1 MRIELAGY
9 NLDAALIA
17 EFRRQGIRPEA
28 LTPETVAVAYAR
40 ISRDPAP
47 VTELRARAL
56 ADVAAARRSAQTIV
70 FEMNHQ
76 SVAEHAVFN
85 FDVLEVSR
93 LAVEALEWHR
103 LCSYTEKSQRY
114 QELMGD
120 FVVPEEF
127 KGEARVLFEQTMAFQ
142 KKAYEEAY
150 RALRAHLIKTDPP
163 AAATRSGLRELEG
176 RAKEDA
182 RYVMGLATAAQLGF
196 TANARNLEYLIRR
209 LRAHP
214 LHEVRALADAFFTLA
229 GEVAPSLILLTDPV
243 EYERTFGRQLSEDHF
258 TRTHPHGRELAEE
271 VLARDGDGAGADR
284 SGPFPEQ
291 GAVRLVDH
299 TPEPDRAV
307 LRALLHAHS
316 GSDAAACDA
325 AAARLTAD
333 RERGERFMRDYLRF
347 ANPWESATREFEAA
361 DFTFEVV
368 LSAACYGQMKRHRMS
383 TQLVQDYDPALGC
396 TVPPLVEEAGLTARF
411 REVYERSAEGWER
424 LRRVHPEAAAYVLT
438 NGHRRR
444 LLLKADVRELY
455 HIARLR
461 EDAHAQWDIRQVS
474 GEILALARRAAPLAL
489 LMAWGKDVFAAR
501 LAGMSAP
508 EGD

>member
-1 MRIELAGY
+1 MRIELAGF
-9 NLDAALIA
+9 NLDSAIIEECRA
-17 EFRRQGIRPEA
+17 RGIRVDA

-56 ADVAAARRSAQTIV
+56 ADVAAARRSAQAII

-85 FDVLEVSR
+85 FDILEVSR

-120 FVVPEEF
+120 YVVPEEF
-127 KGEARVLFEQTMAFQ
+127 KGKPRAAFERIMALQ
-142 KKAYEEAY
+142 KKAYEEAF
-150 RALRAHLIKTDPP
+150 RALRVHFIKADPTG
-163 AAATRSGLRELEG
+163 AATKAGRRDLEV

-182 RYVMGLATAAQLGF
+182 RYVMGLATTAQLGF
-196 TANARNLEYLIRR
+196 TANARNLEYIIRR

-214 LHEVRALADAFFTLA
+214 LHELRALGEAFFTLA
-229 GEVAPSLILLTDPV
+229 GEVAPSLILLTDPA
-243 EYERTFGRQLSEDHF
+243 EYERTFGRPLNEEHF
-258 TRTHPHGRELAEE
+258 TRTHPHGQELARA
-271 VLARDGDGAGADR
+271 VLGEPPAAGAR
-284 SGPFPEQ
+284 SATGTFPARGE
-291 GAVRLVDH
+291 VRLIEH

-307 LRALLHAHS
+307 LRALLLAHS
-316 GSDAAACDA
+316 GADAAACEA
-325 AAARLTAD
+325 AAARLAAD
-333 RERGERFMRDYLRF
+333 PESGARFLREYLRF

-368 LSAACYGQMKRHRMS
+368 LSAACFGQMKRHRMT
-383 TQLVQDYDPALGC
+383 TQLVQPYDPALGC
-396 TVPPLVEEAGLTARF
+396 TYPPSVLEAGLEADF
-411 REVYERSAEGWER
+411 REVYERSAESWEE
-424 LRRVHPEAAAYVLT
+424 LRGVHPEAAAYVLT

-444 LLLKADVRELY
+444 MLVKADLRELY

-461 EDAHAQWDIRQVS
+461 EDAHAQWDIRQVCADL
-474 GEILALARRAAPLAL
+474 LALARERAPLAL
-489 LMAWGKDVFAAR
+489 QLAWGKDVFEERRRA
-501 LAGMSAP
+501 LA
-508 EGD
+508 DT

>member
-1 MRIELAGY
+1 MRIELAGF

-17 EFRRQGIRPEA
+17 ECRQRGIRPEA

-56 ADVAAARRSAQTIV
+56 SDVAAARRSAQAII

-127 KGEARVLFEQTMAFQ
+127 KGEPRVLFERAMALQ

-150 RALRAHLIKTDPP
+150 RALRAHLIKADPP
-163 AAATRSGLRELEG
+163 AAATRAGLRELEG

-196 TANARNLEYLIRR
+196 TANARNLEYMIRR

-214 LHEVRALADAFFTLA
+214 LQEVRALADAFFTLA
-229 GEVAPSLILLTDPV
+229 GEVAPSLILLTDPS
-243 EYERTFGRQLSEDHF
+243 EYERTFGRPLSEEHF
-258 TRTHPHGRELAEE
+258 TRTHPHGRELAEA
-271 VLARDGDGAGADR
+271 VLGSGSRPVDGT
-284 SGPFPEQ
+284 SPFPRQ
-291 GAVRLVDH
+291 GDVRLVDH

-316 GSDAAACDA
+316 TVDAAACDE
-325 AAARLTAD
+325 AAARFVS
-333 RERGERFMRDYLRF
+333 EPEEGERFIREYLRF

-383 TQLVQDYDPALGC
+383 TQLVQDYDPALGFTC
-396 TVPPLVEEAGLTARF
+396 PPLVQEAGLEGSF
-411 REVYERSAEGWER
+411 QEVYEQASETWER
-424 LRRVHPEAAAYVLT
+424 LRRVHSQAAAYVLT

-474 GEILALARRAAPLAL
+474 TDILVLARRQAPLAL
-489 LMAWGKDVFAAR
+489 LLAWGKDVFTERRAE
-501 LAGMSAP
+501 L
-508 EGD
+508 EGSPTG